1 MVMNVSIPQDFPD
14 PREFTGFLFWQKAN
28 NWEKYVNS
36 QLEAYNITQSEI
48 FQLISISIL
57 LNQQEEVTQ
66 VDIANFTGVAPMSV
80 SKILKKL
87 EKKEFITRQI
97 GTDSRSKSLNITENG
112 WDVLIKSTKIL
123 FEANNN
129 FFPKKHSEEF
139 FSYLQQ
145 LK

>member
-1 MVMNVSIPQDFPD
+1 MNIPTRQDLLD

-36 QLEAYNITQSEI
+36 QLEPYNITQSEI
-48 FQLISISIL
+48 FQLISIYIL
-57 LNQQEEVTQ
+57 LSQQEEVTQ
-66 VDIANFTGVAPMSV
+66 VDIANFTGVAAMSV
-80 SKILKKL
+80 SKIMKKL

-97 GTDSRSKSLNITENG
+97 GTDSRSKSLKITQNG
-112 WDVLIKSTKIL
+112 LDVLIQSANIL

-129 FFPKKHSEEF
+129 FFPKKDGKEF
-139 FSYLQQ
+139 FSYLQK

>member
-1 MVMNVSIPQDFPD
+1 MSISIPEDFPD

-36 QLEAYNITQSEI
+36 QLEPHNITQSEI

-66 VDIANFTGVAPMSV
+66 VDIANFTGVAAMSV
-80 SKILKKL
+80 SKVLKKL
-87 EKKEFITRQI
+87 EKKEFIIRQT
-97 GTDSRSKSLNITENG
+97 GTDSRSKSLKITEKG
-112 WDVLIKSTKIL
+112 LDVLIQSAKTL
-123 FEANNN
+123 FESNQS
-129 FFPKKHSEEF
+129 FFPTKHSEEF
-139 FSYLQQ
+139 FNYLQQ

>member
-1 MVMNVSIPQDFPD
+1 MLMNISIPKDLPD

-36 QLEAYNITQSEI
+36 RLESYNITQSEI

-66 VDIANFTGVAPMSV
+66 VDIANFTGVAAMSV
-80 SKILKKL
+80 SKVLKKL

-97 GTDSRSKSLNITENG
+97 GTDSRSKSLKLTENG
-112 WDVLIKSTKIL
+112 LDVLIKSANIL
-123 FEANNN
+123 FESNNN
-129 FFPKKHSEEF
+129 FFPRKDREQF

>member
-1 MVMNVSIPQDFPD
+1 MSISIPKDFPD

-36 QLEAYNITQSEI
+36 RLEPHNISQSEI

-66 VDIANFTGVAPMSV
+66 VDIANFTGVAAMSV

-87 EKKEFITRQI
+87 EKKEFITRQT
-97 GTDSRSKSLNITENG
+97 GTDSRSKSLKITEKG
-112 WDVLIKSTKIL
+112 LDVLIKTTNIL
-123 FEANNN
+123 FESNQS
-129 FFPKKHSEEF
+129 FFPTKHGEEF
-139 FSYLQQ
+139 FTYLQQ

>member
-1 MVMNVSIPQDFPD
+1 MSISIPNDLPD
-14 PREFTGFLFWQKAN
+14 PREVVGFLFWQKAN

-36 QLEAYNITQSEI
+36 QLEPYNISQSEI

-80 SKILKKL
+80 SKVLKKL
-87 EKKEFITRQI
+87 DKKEFITRQT
-97 GTDSRSKSLNITENG
+97 GADSRSKSLKITEKG
-112 WDVLIKSTKIL
+112 LGVLIQSAKTL
-123 FEANNN
+123 FESNQN
-129 FFPKKHSEEF
+129 FFPAKHSEQF
-139 FSYLQQ
+139 FDYLQK

>member
-1 MVMNVSIPQDFPD
+1 MSISIPKDLPD

-36 QLEAYNITQSEI
+36 QLEAYNISQSEI

-66 VDIANFTGVAPMSV
+66 VDIANFTGVPAMNV
-80 SKILKKL
+80 SKVLKKL
-87 EKKEFITRQI
+87 EKKEFITRQT
-97 GTDSRSKSLNITENG
+97 GTDSRSKSLKITEKG
-112 WDVLIKSTKIL
+112 LDVLIKSAKTL
-123 FEANNN
+123 FKSNQN
-129 FFPKKHSEEF
+129 FFPAQNSEEF
-139 FSYLQQ
+139 FNYLQK